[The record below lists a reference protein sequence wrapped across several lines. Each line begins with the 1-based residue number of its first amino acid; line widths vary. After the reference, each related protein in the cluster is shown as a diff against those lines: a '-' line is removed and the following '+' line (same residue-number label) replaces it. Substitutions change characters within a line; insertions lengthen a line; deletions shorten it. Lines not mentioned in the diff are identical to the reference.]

1 MKIIIPMAGM
11 GKRMRPHTLTV
22 PKPMIPVA
30 GKPIVYRLVEDLAAM
45 FDEKIEEIAFVVG
58 DFGTEVE
65 NNLIAIAE
73 KVGAKGSIYYQ
84 RDPLGTAHAILCA
97 GDSLKGHIIVA
108 FADTLF
114 YADFKIDT
122 SQDGIIWTNKIEDPS
137 AFGVVETD
145 KEGIVKQFW
154 EKPKEF
160 VSDEAIIGIY
170 YFRDGAGLK
179 KELEY
184 LIDNNIKVK
193 GEYQLTDALTNMKEK
208 GLRFKTASVTH
219 WLDCG
224 NKDATVE
231 TNRVVLEMNKDN
243 KMISDDVQLESSII
257 LEPSYIGKGVV
268 IKNSV
273 VGPHVSIGDNT
284 VVESSLIQNSIIMNN
299 ARVINANLEHA
310 MNGNFSV
317 YEGKKESVNLGDY
330 SEVK

>member
-45 FDEKIEEIAFVVG
+45 CDEKIEEIAFVIG
-58 DFGTEVE
+58 DFGRDVE
-65 NNLIAIAE
+65 ENLLAIAE
-73 KVGAKGSIYYQ
+73 KAGAKGVIYYQ
-84 RDPLGTAHAILCA
+84 HDPLGTAHAILCA
-97 GDSLKGHIIVA
+97 EPALDGHVIVA

-122 SQDGIIWTNKIEDPS
+122 VQDGIIWTNKIDDPS
-137 AFGVVETD
+137 SFGVVEKD
-145 KEGIVKQFW
+145 KNGVVLKFW

-170 YFRDGAGLK
+170 YFSNGSFLK
-179 KELEY
+179 HELKY
-184 LIDNNIKVK
+184 LVENDIMVK
-193 GEYQLTDALTNMKEK
+193 GEYQLTDALTNMKNK
-208 GLRFKTASVTH
+208 GYRFTTASVSH

-224 NKDATVE
+224 NKEATVS
-231 TNRVVLEMNKDN
+231 TNKVVLEMNKGKN
-243 KMISDDVQLESSII
+243 MIADDLKSVSSII

-268 IKNSV
+268 IKNSI
-273 VGPHVSIGDNT
+273 VGPYVSIGDHS
-284 VVESSLIQNSIIMNN
+284 VIESSLITNSIIMDN
-299 ARVINANLEHA
+299 AKVVNANLEGSI
-310 MNGNFSV
+310 NGNFSI

>member
-58 DFGTEVE
+58 EFGTEVE
-65 NNLIAIAE
+65 KNLVSIAE

-84 RDPLGTAHAILCA
+84 KDPLGTAHAILCA
-97 GDSLKGHIIVA
+97 GDTLKGHLIVA

-122 SQDGIIWTNKIEDPS
+122 NQDGIIWTNKIEDPS

-145 KEGIVKQFW
+145 EHGIVKQFW

-170 YFRDGAGLK
+170 YFKDGGRLK

-184 LIDNNIKVK
+184 LIDNDIMVK
-193 GEYQLTDALTNMKEK
+193 GEYQLTDALTNMKDK
-208 GLRFKTASVTH
+208 GAMFKTASVTH

-224 NKDATVE
+224 NKDATVA
-231 TNRVVLEMNKDN
+231 TNKVVLEMNRGHN
-243 KMISDDVQLESSII
+243 MISDDLRMESSVI

-268 IKNSV
+268 INNSV
-273 VGPHVSIGDNT
+273 VGPYVSIGDNST
-284 VVESSLIQNSIIMNN
+284 IESSLVQNSIIMNN
-299 ARVINANLEHA
+299 ARVINANLEGA
-310 MNGNFSV
+310 MNGNYSV

>member
-30 GKPIVYRLVEDLAAM
+30 GKPIVYRLVEDLARM

-65 NNLIAIAE
+65 NNLVAMAE

-84 RDPLGTAHAILCA
+84 KEPLGTAHAILCA
-97 GDSLKGHIIVA
+97 GDVLDGHLIVA

-122 SQDGIIWTNKIEDPS
+122 SQDGIIWTNKIKDPS

-145 KEGIVKQFW
+145 DHGIVKQFW

-170 YFRDGAGLK
+170 YFKDGAYLK
-179 KELEY
+179 NELQY
-184 LIDNNIKVK
+184 LLDHDIKVK
-193 GEYQLTDALTNMKEK
+193 GEYQLTDALTNMKNK
-208 GLRFKTASVTH
+208 GSRFKTASVSH

-224 NKDATVE
+224 NKEATVA
-231 TNRVVLEMNKDN
+231 TNKVVLEMNKDK
-243 KMISDDVQLESSII
+243 KMISEDVNLESSVI

-268 IKNSV
+268 IRNSV
-273 VGPHVSIGDNT
+273 VGPYVSIGDHCT
-284 VVESSLIQNSIIMNN
+284 IESSLIQNSIIMNH
-299 ARVINANLEHA
+299 ARVVNANLEGA
-310 MNGNFSV
+310 MNGNYSV
-317 YEGKKESVNLGDY
+317 FEGKKESVNLGDY